1 MRIQSLRK
9 QPHGHWGIH
18 NNHLCEGVNYDSPRE
33 VVEHHM
39 PFLRFNMQEVNILN
53 ELTYK
58 DIAGGVDGAFLNQK
72 VRADALDPI
81 EFIGMVDSVT
91 SRDNRRFY
99 SDTRNISLFNVKSSE
114 YSENGIIY
122 PNTVAWED
130 WDEVGNDPDT
140 PSYRDKAMFL
150 IWASNVRLNCTCESF
165 FWWGYQYIL
174 TQLDASIFPVQV
186 APKVRNP
193 NVKGVVCKHM
203 NRVLRS
209 LPFYTGEIAAE
220 MRDQFG
226 AGTP

>member
-9 QPHGHWGIH
+9 QPHGQWGIH
-18 NNHLCEGVNYDSPRE
+18 QNHLCESVNYDSPRE

-58 DIAGGVDGAFLNQK
+58 DIAGGINGAFLNQK

-91 SRDNRRFY
+91 GRDNRRFY

-140 PSYRDKAMFL
+140 PSYRDKALFL

-174 TQLDASIFPVQV
+174 TQLDASIFPVNV

-193 NVKGVVCKHM
+193 NVHGVVCKHM

-220 MRDQFG
+220 MQEQFG